1 MLHVHRLDW
10 TYNIFYVHMLCVTQA
25 WWSRTRRTIFSTKF
39 QFIFL
44 SIYLFWSIYFFDP
57 SLCLPNNEGFLLPG
71 LVLIW
76 FRNYDSI
83 GEVESNLCL
92 LFLPS
97 VGGISQSSVL
107 SFFFISIHE
116 SCFGFLPDWFRFPFG
131 FAFLFLRWFVFGFFP
146 SYLIII
152 RSVFVIPFSPSPTII
167 F

>member
-44 SIYLFWSIYFFDP
+44 SIYLFWSP

-107 SFFFISIHE
+107 SFFFYFNSWVL
-116 SCFGFLPDWFRFPFG
+116 FWFLTRLVSLSF
-131 FAFLFLRWFVFGFFP
+131 FALVCVWFFP
-146 SYLIII
+146 KLLNYY
-152 RSVFVIPFSPSPTII
+152 
-167 F
+167 